1 MTNYDDFLHSK
12 EYKYDD
18 TGFYVD
24 LADINPSL
32 FDFQKVIVQWALKR
46 GRCALFMDT
55 GLGKTI
61 CQLEFAN
68 QIINRYGG
76 KILILAPLAVSR
88 QTAAEGG
95 KFGYTVNVCKNGDDV
110 KDGINIANYERLHLF
125 NADDFIGVIL
135 DESSIIKH
143 FQGKICTNIIESFRF
158 TKFKLC
164 CTATPSPNDYQE
176 LGTHSE
182 FLNIMSR
189 QEMLATFFVND
200 AKDTHWRLKRHA
212 ESMFWKWLAKW
223 AMMIKNP
230 ADIGYCGDS
239 YILPELTIIT
249 EFVKSPKL
257 KNSLIAKRAKT
268 LTERINARHMCLDNK
283 VQKIKSMLSELDN
296 CLIFVDYND
305 EGDAISRACGIPQV
319 KGSDSTEYKEMLLLD
334 FANGKIKYLVSKPSI
349 AGFGLNFQS
358 CNNIIFCGLSD
369 SYERFYQ
376 SIRRCYRFGQ
386 TKPVNVFIVL
396 GSAELNILNNVK
408 NKELLHN
415 KMSDNMIKNVSAI
428 LKAEINNNFIN
439 YDDYSPDN
447 LVIIPD
453 WLVSEV

>member
-88 QTAAEGG
+88 QTASEGS
-95 KFGYTVNVCKNGDDV
+95 KFGYTVNVCKNSDDV

-239 YILPELTIIT
+239 YILPELTITT

-305 EGDAISRACGIPQV
+305 EGDAISSACGIPQV

-334 FANGKIKYLVSKPSI
+334 FANGKIQYLVSKPSI

-453 WLVSEV
+453 WLISEV

>member
-24 LADINPSL
+24 LADINHSL

-88 QTAAEGG
+88 QTASEGS
-95 KFGYTVNVCKNGDDV
+95 KFGYTVNVCKNIDDV

-239 YILPELTIIT
+239 YILPELTITT

-296 CLIFVDYND
+296 CLVFVDYND
-305 EGDAISRACGIPQV
+305 EGDAISSACGIPQV